1 MPDGQAAIDW
11 VSSHAIVVIFWTVLL
26 LLLLRFSGPV
36 VHRVLVRVIR
46 PPSVSADTG
55 IDEQAEV
62 TKRVATLEDLFSKII
77 RFAVVIGFVVLLLS
91 LFDAWSVL
99 AGLGLLAA
107 ALTLA
112 GQNIVLDYL
121 TGILL
126 LVEGPYF
133 KGDVVLLMGIEGTVE
148 EVGLRR
154 TVLRDAR
161 GTVHSIANG
170 EIRIASNETRI
181 FGTSMVEVS
190 GIAPGDVERAITAMN
205 AVGEAMAADE
215 VWGKQLLETPKYV
228 ATTAFTAAG
237 ATLRM
242 AAQVRPAQRGFV
254 DAEVRRRLATALA
267 EAGVEIRAARFP
279 EPAA

>member
-1 MPDGQAAIDW
+1 MPDGQEAIDW
-11 VSSHAIVVIFWTVLL
+11 ISSHAIVVIFWTVLL

-46 PPSVSADTG
+46 PPSVSAETG
-55 IDEQAEV
+55 IDEEAEV

-77 RFAVVIGFVVLLLS
+77 RFAVVIGFLILLLS

-133 KGDVVLLMGIEGTVE
+133 KGDVVLLDGHRGH
-148 EVGLRR
+148 RR
-154 TVLRDAR
+154 GGRTAADRAPRRARDGPFDRERRDPDRLERDADLRDVDGR
-161 GTVHSIANG
+161 GQ
-170 EIRIASNETRI
+170 RDR
-181 FGTSMVEVS
+181 TSATSS
-190 GIAPGDVERAITAMN
+190 GRSPR
-205 AVGEAMAADE
+205 
-215 VWGKQLLETPKYV
+215 
-228 ATTAFTAAG
+228 
-237 ATLRM
+237 
-242 AAQVRPAQRGFV
+242 
-254 DAEVRRRLATALA
+254 
-267 EAGVEIRAARFP
+267 
-279 EPAA
+279 